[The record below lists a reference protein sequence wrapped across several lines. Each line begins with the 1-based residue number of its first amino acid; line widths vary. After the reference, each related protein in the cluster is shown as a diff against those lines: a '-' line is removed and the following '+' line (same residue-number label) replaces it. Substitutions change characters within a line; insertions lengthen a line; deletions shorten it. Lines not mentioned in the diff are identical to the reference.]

1 MVNPSLDVGKTLVSR
16 EHVAFGNEGVEIHF
30 VFVESEAL
38 EVVPVAKHDALVP
51 TDVGVRVL
59 AEELT
64 NVDLALEDYGGVG
77 VF

>member
-1 MVNPSLDVGKTLVSR
+1 MALS
-16 EHVAFGNEGVEIHF
+16 NEGVEIHF
-30 VFVESEAL
+30 VLVESEAL
-38 EVVPVAKHDALVP
+38 EIVPVAKHDALVC

-64 NVDLALEDYGGVG
+64 DVDLALEDYGGVG